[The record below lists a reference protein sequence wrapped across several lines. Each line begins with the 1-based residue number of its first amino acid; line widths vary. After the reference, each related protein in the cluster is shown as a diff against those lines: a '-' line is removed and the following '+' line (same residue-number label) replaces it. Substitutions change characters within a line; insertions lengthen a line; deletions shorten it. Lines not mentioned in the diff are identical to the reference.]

1 MIVTIDMQDKMK
13 KMSANIDDLKTKGAV
28 NTNNGPTL
36 KGVAD
41 FTGVLSAELG
51 KSDEKM
57 ARMFERIE
65 QVRRF
70 ESSKVH

>member
-1 MIVTIDMQDKMK
+1 MS
-13 KMSANIDDLKTKGAV
+13 KMSDNIDDLKTKGAV

-51 KSDEKM
+51 KSDAKL
-57 ARMFERIE
+57 AKMFERIE
-65 QVRRF
+65 EVRGLSNVPIFARKNRC
-70 ESSKVH
+70 SSL